1 MDLSIGQIVLWGIVV
16 WILSQVLL
24 GIVDGWRLVEL
35 RERVTVLKRLHNLI
49 HQVKIEKHNDVEYWF
64 DQDSEEFLGQGKTME
79 EVIVHLKARF
89 PDHIFLLQGIGGIAK
104 QTDWK
109 LLDVEEFKKVKLNIN
124 DV

>member
-1 MDLSIGQIVLWGIVV
+1 MDLSIGEIVLWGIVV

-35 RERVTVLKRLHNLI
+35 RERVTALKHLHDLI

-64 DQDSEEFLGQGKTME
+64 DQDSEQFLGQGKTME
-79 EVIVHLKARF
+79 EVIGNLKARF
-89 PDHIFLLQGIGGIAK
+89 PDHIFLLQGVGGVAK

-109 LLDVEEFKKVKLNIN
+109 LLDIEEFQKVKLNIN
-124 DV
+124 DI